1 MAISHERFPRA
12 ASEGEGC
19 VLQSDNADKCHR
31 ELVGTIPR
39 LKLASGYGQAVCRSE
54 EARSKGIS

>member
-31 ELVGTIPR
+31 ELVGTI
-39 LKLASGYGQAVCRSE
+39 LLSKLASGYILGKPSAGL
-54 EARSKGIS
+54 K